1 MLFNSYEYILAF
13 LPVTVIVYLLLG
25 KASRGLAL
33 VWVIVA
39 SVVFYAW
46 WRPQNLAIIGPS
58 IAVNY
63 ALALWLRALAG
74 DAARLATKRA
84 VLTLGLVFNLAMLGI
99 VCTVDGALLRLFLA
113 RIARMEVTMETRRSD
128 RPSVEPAPDP
138 RQGLP
143 SRPEQQ
149 QREQR
154 A

>member
-1 MLFNSYEYILAF
+1 MQTMLSAAYFSHRSRPLLRNIALHAAHNAGVCLAAAAATAL
-13 LPVTVIVYLLLG
+13 LPQ
-25 KASRGLAL
+25 
-33 VWVIVA
+33 
-39 SVVFYAW
+39 
-46 WRPQNLAIIGPS
+46 P
-58 IAVNY
+58 
-63 ALALWLRALAG
+63 
-74 DAARLATKRA
+74 AA
-84 VLTLGLVFNLAMLGI
+84 FNLAMLGI